1 MIEITENKIKQ
12 IEAILSAVPGGAEK
26 AYTKAI
32 NTAIKGVKKTV
43 YREVMGQFAISK
55 DVLEKYTEETVR
67 KASSDNVCGT
77 VIFSG
82 EQIPLYKYSLTS
94 PKKPSRHL
102 KMPVIGGQQTAAVLE
117 GAFVQR
123 MKSGHLGIFRRTG
136 GISQRTGKPEITEL
150 MGSSLRS
157 MANNSVVLDKVYEE
171 MQKKVDTTLEKEIE
185 RLLRG

>member
-32 NTAIKGVKKTV
+32 NTAIKGVRKTV

-55 DVLEKYTEETVR
+55 DMLEKYTKETVR

-82 EQIPLYKYSLTS
+82 KQIPLFKYSLTS
-94 PKKPSRHL
+94 PKHPSRHL

-117 GAFVQR
+117 GAFVQD
-123 MKSGHLGIFRRTG
+123 MKSGHTGIFYRKDPDKGRK
-136 GISQRTGKPEITEL
+136 SKITEL

-157 MANNSVVLDKVYEE
+157 MANNSVVLDEVYEE
-171 MQKKVDTTLEKEIE
+171 MQEKVDATLQKEIE